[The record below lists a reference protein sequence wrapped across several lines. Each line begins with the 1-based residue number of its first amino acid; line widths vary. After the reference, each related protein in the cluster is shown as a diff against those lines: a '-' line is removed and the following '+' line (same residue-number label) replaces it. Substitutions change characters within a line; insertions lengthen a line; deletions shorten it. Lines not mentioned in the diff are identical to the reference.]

1 MQKKKRVYELAR
13 QYGKTD
19 KEVLDVLKSHNVD
32 VTSRLSGVDDN
43 GCAIL
48 EKAFAAKKRPAKRP
62 PMRTVRFDHEG
73 RPTDRKKQETGRKS
87 YSSFEVPEE
96 PKPAPAP
103 KAEAPVKAA
112 PKAENKEVKAPA
124 REEAKQAPKTEK
136 RENRPRDDRQNR
148 QRDGRNDRQSRN
160 DRNDHSG
167 RDGRNRSENGRP
179 SRNGERSENRNDRR
193 DRNDR
198 SRQDRKPA
206 ERNSRP
212 APVEEAPAAVQ
223 RREKPRRNP
232 RRIGKEAAEKRK
244 AVL

>member
-103 KAEAPVKAA
+103 KAEAPRK
-112 PKAENKEVKAPA
+112 
-124 REEAKQAPKTEK
+124 
-136 RENRPRDDRQNR
+136 
-148 QRDGRNDRQSRN
+148 GCSQSR
-160 DRNDHSG
+160 
-167 RDGRNRSENGRP
+167 
-179 SRNGERSENRNDRR
+179 
-193 DRNDR
+193 
-198 SRQDRKPA
+198 K
-206 ERNSRP
+206 
-212 APVEEAPAAVQ
+212 
-223 RREKPRRNP
+223 
-232 RRIGKEAAEKRK
+232 
-244 AVL
+244 

>member
-148 QRDGRNDRQSRN
+148 
-160 DRNDHSG
+160 
-167 RDGRNRSENGRP
+167 P
-179 SRNGERSENRNDRR
+179 RR
-193 DRNDR
+193 
-198 SRQDRKPA
+198 A
-206 ERNSRP
+206 ER
-212 APVEEAPAAVQ
+212 ET
-223 RREKPRRNP
+223 
-232 RRIGKEAAEKRK
+232 
-244 AVL
+244 

>member
-160 DRNDHSG
+160 D
-167 RDGRNRSENGRP
+167 
-179 SRNGERSENRNDRR
+179 
-193 DRNDR
+193 
-198 SRQDRKPA
+198 KWF
-206 ERNSRP
+206 
-212 APVEEAPAAVQ
+212 
-223 RREKPRRNP
+223 
-232 RRIGKEAAEKRK
+232 
-244 AVL
+244 